1 LLDGK
6 LFLHGRKIITLKRG
20 SDDVKKQ

>member
-1 LLDGK
+1 LLDGE